1 MVIMPLLTRH
11 VLPSNYYFKN
21 LKLRPDS
28 LRSYHR
34 VDSNSQD
41 LNFIVS
47 LIWGSI
53 DTAWRPT
60 HSQALHFRH
69 RFLLACVLHSVLKKG
84 WG

>member
-1 MVIMPLLTRH
+1 MPLLTLH
-11 VLPSNYYFKN
+11 VLTLDYAFKN
-21 LKLRPDS
+21 LKLRLDS

-34 VDSNSQD
+34 VDNNSQD

-47 LIWGSI
+47 SIWGSV

-60 HSQALHFRH
+60 QTQALHFRH